1 VSFVKWKI
9 GRRDEIGPRAE
20 RGRADRDRAQFGA
33 AERGAVGVGSTPALP
48 AMRRIEHSVWL
59 EATPEAAYD
68 YMTTLRYWCRWYSG
82 AVAMEGQTD
91 APSVVGDTV
100 TEHVRALGV
109 VGKLRWITVESA
121 RPRRFVVETTAV
133 EMPLMRR
140 ARLRLTYAFEPPKP
154 PLALHTRM
162 VRTLEYEFTG
172 VVRVLDRVYLHEHLK
187 RKTAFALTKLQ
198 GLVRR
203 EAADGSL
210 RHAF

>member
-9 GRRDEIGPRAE
+9 RRRREIGRRAE
-20 RGRADRDRAQFGA
+20 RRPADQNRAQFGA
-33 AERGAVGVGSTPALP
+33 AEQGAVGAGSIPAGA

-68 YMTTLRYWCRWYSG
+68 YMTTLRSWCRWYPG
-82 AVAMEGQTD
+82 AVAIEGQTD
-91 APSVVGDTV
+91 APSEVGDTV
-100 TEHVRALGV
+100 TEHVRTLGV
-109 VGKLRWITVESA
+109 VGKLRWITVVSA
-121 RPRRFVVETTAV
+121 RPWRFVVETTSV

-140 ARLRLTYAFEPPKP
+140 ARLRITYAFEPPKP

-172 VVRVLDRVYLHEHLK
+172 VVRVLDRVYLHEHWK
-187 RKTAFALTKLQ
+187 RTTAFALTKLQ

-203 EAADGSL
+203 ERADGSL
-210 RHAF
+210 RHAG